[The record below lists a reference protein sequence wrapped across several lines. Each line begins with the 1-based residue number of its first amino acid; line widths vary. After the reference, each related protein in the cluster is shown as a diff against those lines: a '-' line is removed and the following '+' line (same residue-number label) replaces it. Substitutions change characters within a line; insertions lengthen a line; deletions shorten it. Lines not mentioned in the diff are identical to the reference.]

1 MCASA
6 RFATFGAALFLALVA
21 FAFLCTEGDFFGGVI
36 RDKTPANHIFV
47 GLTQVLLVAWLAAG
61 LLAIFERDPRLRRA
75 VFEDHDENP
84 RTRHHPSDD
93 LQPRSTS
100 PPSSPHAFAPV
111 TSAEVAVCAAAGT
124 VAVTAFVTLYSSLC
138 WDFSR
143 DRGDHCAGIAGGYFS
158 GSPVVIEFSA
168 CIALFALFA
177 SPWPLP
183 AWRARVGLARLALEC
198 LVHAIRPPG
207 CQPRRRS
214 RDDDDADVPVS
225 IPTGYVPLPDRA
237 TSSARCSRTVRGRF
251 SAVRFRHALFADVL
265 TSAGLMLWQSEFT
278 LCLFATSS
286 WTAAEA
292 QKRQGA
298 QCAGRT
304 PNALY
309 AKPFAIAL
317 PFWVRL
323 SQCFGSAREDAAA
336 GNRTRAHMHAANA
349 LKYAACLGV
358 VATSACVDLARVAV
372 ETGRGPARFAGV
384 DAETWKQA
392 WLVVTCGK
400 TAFCYWWDCAVD
412 WGLLRIRLN
421 GATARSPGSMDDE
434 LDASGDKRECGSESE
449 TSRAP
454 LLRRRLW
461 FRPRWGY
468 HLAMA
473 LNLVGR
479 VSWSL
484 AISPHWC
491 QGGCAMSLG
500 LVELARRGMWTALRV
515 EREAMRIAASEDES
529 TRRTLAPADEDDDER
544 EGENERRG
552 SVDARTPTRR

>member
-84 RTRHHPSDD
+84 RARHHPSDD

-286 WTAAEA
+286 WTTAEA

-309 AKPFAIAL
+309 AKPLAIAL

-336 GNRTRAHMHAANA
+336 GNRTRARMHAANA

-372 ETGRGPARFAGV
+372 ETGADPRG
-384 DAETWKQA
+384 
-392 WLVVTCGK
+392 
-400 TAFCYWWDCAVD
+400 
-412 WGLLRIRLN
+412 
-421 GATARSPGSMDDE
+421 
-434 LDASGDKRECGSESE
+434 
-449 TSRAP
+449 SRA
-454 LLRRRLW
+454 
-461 FRPRWGY
+461 
-468 HLAMA
+468 
-473 LNLVGR
+473 
-479 VSWSL
+479 
-484 AISPHWC
+484 
-491 QGGCAMSLG
+491 
-500 LVELARRGMWTALRV
+500 
-515 EREAMRIAASEDES
+515 
-529 TRRTLAPADEDDDER
+529 
-544 EGENERRG
+544 
-552 SVDARTPTRR
+552 